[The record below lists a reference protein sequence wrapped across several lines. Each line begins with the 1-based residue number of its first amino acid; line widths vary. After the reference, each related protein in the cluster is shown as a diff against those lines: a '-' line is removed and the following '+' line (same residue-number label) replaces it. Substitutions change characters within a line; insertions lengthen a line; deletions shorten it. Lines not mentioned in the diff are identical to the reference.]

1 MLQQIIEFMIKAFR
15 LLIVALVFLAIQ
27 SCENK
32 TLDQEIEEYCDC
44 QKGVLDRVRD
54 FHECQ
59 EIATEISDKYQF
71 DPIAADEIR
80 EKIKNCSKMLN
91 EQND

>member
-1 MLQQIIEFMIKAFR
+1 MLQQIIEFMIKPFR
-15 LLIVALVFLAIQ
+15 LFIVALVFLATQ

-32 TLDQEIEEYCDC
+32 TLDQEIKEYCDC

-54 FHECQ
+54 FNECQ
-59 EIATEISDKYQF
+59 EMAIEISDKYQF
-71 DPIAADEIR
+71 DPIAAEEIS
-80 EKIKNCSKMLN
+80 EKIKNCSEMLN